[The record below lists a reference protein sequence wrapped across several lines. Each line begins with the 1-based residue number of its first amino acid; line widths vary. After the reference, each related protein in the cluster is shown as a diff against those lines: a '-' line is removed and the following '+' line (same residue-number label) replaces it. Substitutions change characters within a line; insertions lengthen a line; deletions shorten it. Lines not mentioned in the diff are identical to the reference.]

1 MKRYL
6 NQAPVHHLFSLIV
19 AAAIAAVSVGCGGKP
34 RDAREVA
41 RARAVEA
48 APMRSMAL
56 PVQQPGYFGDEFRD
70 VESRLSNEP
79 VEDLAPTF

>member
-6 NQAPVHHLFSLIV
+6 NQAPVHPVFSLIV
-19 AAAIAAVSVGCGGKP
+19 ATAIAAVSVGCGGKS

-41 RARAVEA
+41 NAQAVEA

-70 VESRLSNEP
+70 VESRLSYEP
-79 VEDLAPTF
+79 VENSSPTF